1 MIITHPYQIERHS
14 LGGRNAFP
22 TIPINPKPGHIP
34 YHKGLGFI
42 GILEWDSDDRF
53 CHLTIYLKP
62 YQITKYGGGMH
73 APMHHF
79 VFGLPFNFVP
89 SHFQI
94 QKNLQ
99 FWVSENFQRSKTR
112 CCSSTGSSRLVGSL
126 TGSLI
131 FENRQLGLCSLT
143 HSFDF

>member
-1 MIITHPYQIERHS
+1 LQLQVAKCGGCLLLLLMLLLLLFTWRADKMIITHPYQIERHS

-79 VFGLPFNFVP
+79 VFG
-89 SHFQI
+89 
-94 QKNLQ
+94 
-99 FWVSENFQRSKTR
+99 
-112 CCSSTGSSRLVGSL
+112 
-126 TGSLI
+126 
-131 FENRQLGLCSLT
+131 
-143 HSFDF
+143 